1 MICVKSSV
9 VMKDFP
15 LIVTMDAHGASLHE
29 DVKKSSKDV
38 LDELLGRKKP
48 AA

>member
-1 MICVKSSV
+1 M
-9 VMKDFP
+9 
-15 LIVTMDAHGASLHE
+15 TMDAHGDSLHE
-29 DVKKSSKDV
+29 EVKKGSKEV